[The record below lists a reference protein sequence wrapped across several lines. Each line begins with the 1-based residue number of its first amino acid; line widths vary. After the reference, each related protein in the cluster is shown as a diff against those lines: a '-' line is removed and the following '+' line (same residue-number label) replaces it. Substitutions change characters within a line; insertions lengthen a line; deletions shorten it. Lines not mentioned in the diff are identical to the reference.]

1 MREDDL
7 QRGIAHSS
15 KAAQAIVHRC
25 MLVEV
30 DLNASMPDRS
40 FTPEHTRLTLPKPAC
55 DSHRRY
61 TAYSQAT
68 LSAIDPRLDLYDNMT
83 SAVLLPRM

>member
-25 MLVEV
+25 MLVEL

-40 FTPEHTRLTLPKPAC
+40 FTPEHK
-55 DSHRRY
+55 HG
-61 TAYSQAT
+61 
-68 LSAIDPRLDLYDNMT
+68 
-83 SAVLLPRM
+83 